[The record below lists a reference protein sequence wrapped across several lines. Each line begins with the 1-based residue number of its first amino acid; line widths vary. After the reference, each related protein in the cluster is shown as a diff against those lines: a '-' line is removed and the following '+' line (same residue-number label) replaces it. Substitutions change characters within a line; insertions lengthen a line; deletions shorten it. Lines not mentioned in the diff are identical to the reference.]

1 IEESTIENLYSDEF
15 NSLSDNNN
23 EERNSSDNEELAS
36 TSTSTS
42 KLKCDTEYLWLG
54 STSNLINHLR
64 DIYHVTKKSLVN
76 KSVKVHQQTIQQV
89 IMKPYPVLIQKKLT
103 NQVVQYIVLH
113 VQLIHLVE
121 IDDFKLLLKKF
132 DPRFKMPCVNT
143 IKMIIFDS
151 YNSAVKQ
158 IINLI
163 SRTSDTIS
171 LTFDIWSSH
180 AHDSYLGITCHWLTD
195 SFELYEI
202 VLEIG
207 ELDDHC
213 ADDIVES
220 VNSVLDKFNINHKK
234 VFSIT
239 TDNGANVK
247 SAIQKMD
254 VTNIKYAGHTLQ
266 LSVNLELKE
275 IDKLISKCLK
285 EPLDVIKDIDTKWNS
300 TFYSIEHLI
309 RRRAETMS
317 SFLPSEDE
325 FELLNKLIVIL
336 SPFNEATQFLSGSE
350 YPTLGFMTPILEEL
364 THQLRQFT
372 RQSYKAILVKDTILN
387 NLVEC
392 WGDP

>member
-1 IEESTIENLYSDEF
+1 IKESTMENLYSDKF
-15 NSLSDNNN
+15 DSLSDNNN
-23 EERNSSDNEELAS
+23 EERNSSNNEELAS

-42 KLKCDTEYLWLG
+42 KLILLNNQEEEVEKE
-54 STSNLINHLR
+54 
-64 DIYHVTKKSLVN
+64 SLAN
-76 KSVKVHQQTIQQV
+76 KSVKVHQQTIQQ
-89 IMKPYPVLIQKKLT
+89 P
-103 NQVVQYIVLH
+103 
-113 VQLIHLVE
+113 IHLVE

-158 IINLI
+158 IIDLI
-163 SRTSDTIS
+163 SRTSDTVS
-171 LTFDIWSSH
+171 LTFDIWSSC

-247 SAIQKMD
+247 SAVQKMD
-254 VTNIKYAGHTLQ
+254 VTNIKCAEHTLQ
-266 LSVNLELKE
+266 LSVNLGLKE
-275 IDKLISKCLK
+275 IDRLISKCLK
-285 EPLDVIKDIDTKWNS
+285 EPLDVIKDVDTRWNS
-300 TFYSIEHLI
+300 TFYSIERLVSLKPAIIQLHSTLNNHTVRKI
-309 RRRAETMS
+309 RRGAEMMS
-317 SFLPSEDE
+317 SFLSSENE
-325 FELLNKLIVIL
+325 FELLNELIVIL
-336 SPFNEATQFLSGSE
+336 SPFDKATQFLSGSE
-350 YPTLGFMTPILEEL
+350 YLILGFMTSMLEEL
-364 THQLRQFT
+364 TRQLRQFT
-372 RQSYKAILVKDTILN
+372 GQSYKAILVKDTILN
-387 NLVEC
+387 NLVER
-392 WGDP
+392 WEDPSEIGLCCSFLDP